1 MPEAEARTVRWVFI
15 WVTILTAVVLV
26 VIGFLL
32 GIVRSL
38 TSIDEGLFSTTG
50 SVQGAG
56 VDVKPLPQYIADI
69 NKTLDRIDTALEPI
83 PGQASSI
90 IGELGSI
97 RGSLASVD
105 ASLIDT
111 SGSLV
116 NTSGVLADTSGTLGS
131 ITGSLV
137 NTSGVLRDTAG
148 PLRNI
153 SGTLRQTAPILSN
166 IQRLVRS
173 IRGELA
179 VTQSAG
185 SLGTR
190 AIWPRVQRAN
200 AVLRP
205 IDADTEAILG
215 GLQEVNNHLESICQ
229 AVPEIVGG
237 ILPVIDIL
245 LGQPPPP
252 GGVQTTPGRC

>member
-32 GIVRSL
+32 GIVRAL
-38 TSIDEGLFSTTG
+38 ESIDEGLFTTTG
-50 SVQGAG
+50 SVSGAG
-56 VDVKPLPQYIADI
+56 VDVKPLPAYIGDI

-83 PGQASSI
+83 PGQANSI

-97 RGSLASVD
+97 RGNLASVD
-105 ASLIDT
+105 ASLVET

-116 NTSGVLADTSGTLGS
+116 NTSGVLADTSGMLVT
-131 ITGSLV
+131 ITGSLQ
-137 NTSGVLRDTAG
+137 NTSGVLRNTAA
-148 PLRNI
+148 PLRNT
-153 SGTLRQTAPILSN
+153 SATLRQTAPILSN
-166 IQRLVRS
+166 VQRLVRS

-190 AIWPRVQRAN
+190 AIWPRVARAN
-200 AVLRP
+200 SVLRP
-205 IDADTEAILG
+205 IDRDTEGILA
-215 GLQEVNNHLESICQ
+215 GLVEVNKHLESICQ
-229 AVPEIVGG
+229 AVPEVVGG
-237 ILPVIDIL
+237 LVDL
-245 LGQPPPP
+245 LGTLT
-252 GGVQTTPGRC
+252 GGGTVDPGRVRPGQC